1 MVTDATLSPEA
12 PGSTAPPLRRG
23 DFGRVTREGRRV
35 SGQWIGLYAAART
48 DRLVRAG
55 FTAGRRV
62 GGAVTRNRAR
72 RLLREAWR
80 MIAGRVDD
88 GVDLVFVARAGIE
101 RQKTADVA
109 SELESL
115 LKQAGVIR

>member
-1 MVTDATLSPEA
+1 MVTDATFSPEA
-12 PGSTAPPLRRG
+12 PGSTTPPLRRG

-35 SGQWIGLYAAART
+35 SGQWIGLFAAARP

-62 GGAVTRNRAR
+62 GGAVSRNRAR
-72 RLLREAWR
+72 RLMREAWR

-88 GVDLVFVARAGIE
+88 GFDLVFVARAGIE